1 MRILIVDDNAEA
13 AKVLLSLLHELGHN
27 ETRVARSAATALQAA
42 VAFDAE
48 FVFMNVELP
57 DMGAYDAARLI
68 HEHPKLEARL
78 LALTDFGEH
87 PGRERARSS
96 GFERYIVKP
105 VTLEALQEVL
115 DLPRS

>member
-1 MRILIVDDNAEA
+1 M
-13 AKVLLSLLHELGHN
+13 S
-27 ETRVARSAATALQAA
+27 
-42 VAFDAE
+42 
-48 FVFMNVELP
+48 
-57 DMGAYDAARLI
+57 AYDAALSI
-68 HEHPKLEARL
+68 HEHPKIRARL

-87 PGRERARSS
+87 PARERARSS